1 MVVDNTIAACIR
13 KDKFSTSEI
22 EDAIQGNLEKGSIGL
37 INSLANLYV
46 QGKLS
51 LDQVKAQVE
60 EKNYE
65 TLNRTIM
72 QLNLRKNATA
82 QAQAQARNMYK

>member
-1 MVVDNTIAACIR
+1 MINAH
-13 KDKFSTSEI
+13 FSLFSLMYLLI
-22 EDAIQGNLEKGSIGL
+22 SKILLSIGL

-51 LDQVKAQVE
+51 LDQVKSQVE

-72 QLNLRKNATA
+72 QLNLRRNAT
-82 QAQAQARNMYK
+82 QPNRMQ

>member
-1 MVVDNTIAACIR
+1 MLY
-13 KDKFSTSEI
+13 KEI
-22 EDAIQGNLEKGSIGL
+22 LKKGSIGL
-37 INSLANLYV
+37 ITSLANLYV

-51 LDQVKAQVE
+51 LEQIKSQVE

-72 QLNLRKNATA
+72 QLNLRRNAQTRP
-82 QAQAQARNMYK
+82 QN